1 MQNLAGP
8 SFSPLQ
14 HRSNNLKDKGGPKDR
29 DFFCQQIARRLV
41 VVWSCL
47 FPAVSNDIDVQVD
60 SAEVAWNSI
69 IPHRM

>member
-29 DFFCQQIARRLV
+29 DSSFSANKLLEDWI
-41 VVWSCL
+41 L
-47 FPAVSNDIDVQVD
+47 FGLACFQP
-60 SAEVAWNSI
+60 
-69 IPHRM
+69 